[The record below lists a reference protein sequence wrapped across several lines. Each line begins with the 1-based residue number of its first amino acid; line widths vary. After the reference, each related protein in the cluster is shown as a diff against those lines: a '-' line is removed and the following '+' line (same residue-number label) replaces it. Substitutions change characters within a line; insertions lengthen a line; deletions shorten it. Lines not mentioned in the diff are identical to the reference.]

1 MVYCGKPSGGCSNCR
16 LRKIRCDQKEPS
28 CGQCEKRNQACPGY
42 RNLVD
47 LMFRDE
53 SSHVINKAAKTR
65 SRPVTGKKT
74 QPTAQS
80 QTSISPTPQ
89 SSTGQGSSSAKSL
102 SKPSPVFVSESGS
115 LPGPTSAP
123 ASKAPAKRS
132 RKSTIRCRAP
142 VLSALTN
149 NPSPSASESSTDSLD
164 DGNDLS
170 SDQALLGDALSSE
183 LQEQGTAFFFSR
195 YVTTDYGWSQNYAFI
210 YDVWKP
216 PDSDQARVDPVTVGM
231 TAVGLVGLSQ
241 VTGCSE
247 TRTRAQQSYAIAL
260 KLTHDALRDP
270 VEAVKDTTM
279 LAVLVLGTY
288 EFISGY
294 SPHTMRAWQDHVSG
308 AAALARM
315 RGPGQ
320 FRTKAGV
327 RMFLMLCHTVLI
339 SCIQSGLPMPQ
350 TLIDLRREIPAE
362 HQSGGP
368 AWLVAE
374 PIYRAL
380 QVRYDI
386 KTGKLAIL
394 DEIVEALSSADERLA
409 SIFSELPESWKYHHV
424 QMTQP
429 DARVLGETCHV
440 YPGLIE
446 STTWNVAR
454 GIRILLAET
463 MIEQLCLAVGEGDLY
478 TLSDCHRRS
487 LAKSITLLDMLGRAI
502 IASVPQHLGVVSIRD
517 VQNFGGEGHAVAVP
531 AKKQIC
537 RAPSPP
543 LTHEARARSR
553 SEPTTRTTGC
563 LPLFDP
569 TRSKAQNDKAERF
582 MSLAGANHT
591 IIWPLYV
598 VGMSSACTP
607 ETRQYAIERLQ
618 VIHKETA
625 LEQARVVAGLLQGK
639 VAPPTLSTELLDEL
653 PAVEMGTLPTMV

>member
-28 CGQCEKRNQACPGY
+28 CGQCGKRNQACPGY

-65 SRPVTGKKT
+65 SRPVAGKKT

-80 QTSISPTPQ
+80 QTSTSPIPL
-89 SSTGQGSSSAKSL
+89 SSTGPMSSSTKSL
-102 SKPSPVFVSESGS
+102 SKASPVFVSESGS
-115 LPGPTSAP
+115 LSGPASAP

-132 RKSTIRCRAP
+132 RKSTARCRAP

-149 NPSPSASESSTDSLD
+149 NPSPSASESSTESLD

-170 SDQALLGDALSSE
+170 SDQALLGDALSCE

-195 YVTTDYGWSQNYAFI
+195 YVTADYGWSQNYAFM

-216 PDSDQARVDPVTVGM
+216 PDSNQAQVDPVTVSM

-279 LAVLVLGTY
+279 LAVLILGTY

-294 SPHTMRAWQDHVSG
+294 NPHTMRAWQDHVSG

-320 FRTKAGV
+320 FQTKAGV

-350 TLIDLRREIPAE
+350 TLIDLRREIPPAY
-362 HQSGGP
+362 QSGGP

-386 KTGKLAIL
+386 KMGKLVTL
-394 DEIVEALSSADERLA
+394 DEIVDTVSSADEGLA
-409 SIFSELPESWKYHHV
+409 SIFSDLPESWKYHHV
-424 QMTQP
+424 QLTQP
-429 DARVLGETCHV
+429 DVRVLGETCHV
-440 YPGLIE
+440 YQGLIE

-463 MIEQLCLAVGEGDLY
+463 MIEQLCLAIGEDDLY
-478 TLSDCHRRS
+478 ALSDCHRKS
-487 LAKSITLLDMLGRAI
+487 LAKSITLLDMLGKAI
-502 IASVPQHLGVVSIRD
+502 VASVPQHLGVVSIRD
-517 VQNFGGEGHAVAVP
+517 VQNLGGEGYAVAVP

-537 RAPSPP
+537 RALLAP
-543 LTHEARARSR
+543 LTHEAQARSK
-553 SEPTTRTTGC
+553 SEPTTGASGC

-569 TRSKAQNDKAERF
+569 TRSKAQSDNAERF

-591 IIWPLYV
+591 IVWPLYV

-607 ETRQYAIERLQ
+607 ETRQYAIDRLQ

-625 LEQARVVAGLLQGK
+625 LEQARVVAGLLQEK
-639 VAPPTLSTELLDEL
+639 VAPPTLSTALLDEL
-653 PAVEMGTLPTMV
+653 PAVGIGALPAMV

>member
-65 SRPVTGKKT
+65 SRPVAGKKT

-80 QTSISPTPQ
+80 QTSTSPIPL
-89 SSTGQGSSSAKSL
+89 SSTKPL
-102 SKPSPVFVSESGS
+102 SKSSPVFVSESDSLSGS
-115 LPGPTSAP
+115 ASAP
-123 ASKAPAKRS
+123 ASKAPVKRS
-132 RKSTIRCRAP
+132 RKSTARCRAP

-149 NPSPSASESSTDSLD
+149 NPT
-164 DGNDLS
+164 
-170 SDQALLGDALSSE
+170 LLGDALSSE

-195 YVTTDYGWSQNYAFI
+195 YVTADYGWSQNYAFM

-216 PDSDQARVDPVTVGM
+216 PDSNQARVDPVTVSM

-279 LAVLVLGTY
+279 LAVLILGTY

-320 FRTKAGV
+320 FQTKAGV

-350 TLIDLRREIPAE
+350 TLIDLRREIPPVY
-362 HQSGGP
+362 QSGGP

-386 KTGKLAIL
+386 KTGKLATL
-394 DEIVEALSSADERLA
+394 DEIVDKVSSADEGLA
-409 SIFSELPESWKYHHV
+409 SIFSDLPESWKYHHV
-424 QMTQP
+424 QLTQP

-440 YPGLIE
+440 YQGLIQ

-463 MIEQLCLAVGEGDLY
+463 MVEQLCLAIGEDDLY
-478 TLSDCHRRS
+478 ALSDCHRKS
-487 LAKSITLLDMLGRAI
+487 LAKSITLLGMLGKAI
-502 IASVPQHLGVVSIRD
+502 VASVPQHLGVVSIRD
-517 VQNFGGEGHAVAVP
+517 VQNLGGEGHAVAVP

-537 RAPSPP
+537 RALLAP
-543 LTHEARARSR
+543 LTHEARARSK
-553 SEPTTRTTGC
+553 SEPTTGATGC

-569 TRSKAQNDKAERF
+569 TRSKAQSDNAERF

-591 IIWPLYV
+591 IVWPLYV
-598 VGMSSACTP
+598 VGMSSACTS
-607 ETRQYAIERLQ
+607 ETRQYAIDRLQ

-625 LEQARVVAGLLQGK
+625 LEQARVVAGLLQEK
-639 VAPPTLSTELLDEL
+639 VAPPTLSTALLDEL
-653 PAVEMGTLPTMV
+653 PAVEIGALPAMV

>member
-65 SRPVTGKKT
+65 SRPVAAKKA

-80 QTSISPTPQ
+80 QTPTSPTPL
-89 SSTGQGSSSAKSL
+89 SSTGPLSSSTKSL

-115 LPGPTSAP
+115 LPGPASAP

-132 RKSTIRCRAP
+132 RKSTARCRAP

-149 NPSPSASESSTDSLD
+149 NPT
-164 DGNDLS
+164 
-170 SDQALLGDALSSE
+170 LLGDALSSG

-195 YVTTDYGWSQNYAFI
+195 YVTADYGWSQNYAFM

-216 PDSDQARVDPVTVGM
+216 PDSNQARVDPVTVSM

-279 LAVLVLGTY
+279 LSVLILGTY

-320 FRTKAGV
+320 FQTKAGV

-350 TLIDLRREIPAE
+350 TLIDLRREIPPAY
-362 HQSGGP
+362 QSGGP

-386 KTGKLAIL
+386 KTGKLASL
-394 DEIVEALSSADERLA
+394 DEIVDKVSTADEGLA
-409 SIFSELPESWKYHHV
+409 SIFSDLPEPWKYHHV
-424 QMTQP
+424 QLTQP
-429 DARVLGETCHV
+429 DTRVLGETCHV
-440 YPGLIE
+440 YTGLIE

-454 GIRILLAET
+454 GIRILLAEA
-463 MIEQLCLAVGEGDLY
+463 MIEQLCLDIGEDDLY
-478 TLSDCHRRS
+478 ALSDCHRKS
-487 LAKSITLLDMLGRAI
+487 LAKSITLLDMLGKAI
-502 IASVPQHLGVVSIRD
+502 VASVPQHLGVVSIRD
-517 VQNFGGEGHAVAVP
+517 VQNLGGEGYAVAVP

-537 RAPSPP
+537 RALLAPV
-543 LTHEARARSR
+543 TQEARARSK
-553 SEPTTRTTGC
+553 SEPMTSTTGC

-569 TRSKAQNDKAERF
+569 TKSKAQSDNAERF

-591 IIWPLYV
+591 IVWPLYV

-607 ETRQYAIERLQ
+607 ETRQYAIDRLQ
-618 VIHKETA
+618 VMHKETA
-625 LEQARVVAGLLQGK
+625 LKQAQVVAGLLQEK
-639 VAPPTLSTELLDEL
+639 VAPPTLSTALLDEL
-653 PAVEMGTLPTMV
+653 PAVEIGTLPAMV

>member
-1 MVYCGKPSGGCSNCR
+1 MRILSIK
-16 LRKIRCDQKEPS
+16 CDQKEPS

-65 SRPVTGKKT
+65 SRPVAGKKT

-80 QTSISPTPQ
+80 QTSTSPIPL
-89 SSTGQGSSSAKSL
+89 SSTKPL
-102 SKPSPVFVSESGS
+102 SKSSPVFVSESDSLSGS
-115 LPGPTSAP
+115 ASAP
-123 ASKAPAKRS
+123 ASKAPVKRS
-132 RKSTIRCRAP
+132 RKSTARCRAP

-149 NPSPSASESSTDSLD
+149 NPSPSASESSTESLD
-164 DGNDLS
+164 DVNGLS

-195 YVTTDYGWSQNYAFI
+195 YVTADYGWSQNYAFM

-216 PDSDQARVDPVTVGM
+216 PDSNQARVDPVTVSM

-279 LAVLVLGTY
+279 LAVLILGTY

-320 FRTKAGV
+320 FQTKAGV

-350 TLIDLRREIPAE
+350 TLIDLRREIPPVY
-362 HQSGGP
+362 QSGGP

-386 KTGKLAIL
+386 KTGKLATL
-394 DEIVEALSSADERLA
+394 DEIVDKVSSADEGLA
-409 SIFSELPESWKYHHV
+409 SIFSDLPESWKYHHV
-424 QMTQP
+424 QLTQP

-440 YPGLIE
+440 YQGLIQ

-463 MIEQLCLAVGEGDLY
+463 MIEQLCLAIGEDDLY
-478 TLSDCHRRS
+478 ALSDCHRKS
-487 LAKSITLLDMLGRAI
+487 LAKSITLLGMLGKAI
-502 IASVPQHLGVVSIRD
+502 VASVPQHLGVVSIRD
-517 VQNFGGEGHAVAVP
+517 VQNLGEKGM
-531 AKKQIC
+531 
-537 RAPSPP
+537 
-543 LTHEARARSR
+543 RSK
-553 SEPTTRTTGC
+553 SEPTTGATGC

-569 TRSKAQNDKAERF
+569 TRSKAQSDNAERF

-591 IIWPLYV
+591 IVWPLYV
-598 VGMSSACTP
+598 VGMSSACTS
-607 ETRQYAIERLQ
+607 ETRQYAIDRLQ

-625 LEQARVVAGLLQGK
+625 LEQARVVAGLLQEK
-639 VAPPTLSTELLDEL
+639 VAPPTLSTALLDEL
-653 PAVEMGTLPTMV
+653 PAVEIGALPAMV